1 MHGLIEMQ
9 TVVLLVFLVGRQELV
24 EMLEI
29 RSSQRFSELLVTCG
43 QHLTID

>member
-29 RSSQRFSELLVTCG
+29 RSCQRF
-43 QHLTID
+43 